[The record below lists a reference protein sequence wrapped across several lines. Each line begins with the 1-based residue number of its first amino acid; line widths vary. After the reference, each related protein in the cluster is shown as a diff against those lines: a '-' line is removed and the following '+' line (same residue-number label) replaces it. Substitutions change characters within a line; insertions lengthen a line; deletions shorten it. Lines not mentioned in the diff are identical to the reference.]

1 MKISYYDPKKRASN
15 AIDNVYLH
23 LKKNEIIEL
32 IGALENLL
40 GESNSI
46 DCGEFVINPGDHYHV
61 NDADYS
67 HEITVCIEES

>member
-1 MKISYYDPKKRASN
+1 MKISYCEWESKTYKFL
-15 AIDNVYLH
+15 DNINLY
-23 LKKNEIIEL
+23 LKKNEVIEL

-40 GESNSI
+40 SEPNSI

-67 HEITVCIEES
+67 HEITVYIDES